1 MNDPRAEA
9 PPDPESTPEPP
20 ILRAEGLVKHFAD
33 GDVQAL
39 RGVSLEIAAGEFV
52 AITGPSG
59 CGKSTLLH
67 LLGGL
72 DRPTAGEVLFRGQPL
87 SRLDLDAFHA
97 RQVGFVFQSFH
108 LMPTLTALE
117 NVQIP
122 MFEGPWPRS
131 ERAPRAASLLAE
143 VGLAHRSGH
152 RPGQIS
158 VGERQRV
165 AIARALANEPTLLL
179 ADEPTGNLDSKS
191 QDEVLRLLGQL
202 RDRRGLT
209 LVIVTHSQDVANAA
223 GRRIAMKDGQVQDR
237 TPGPS

>member
-1 MNDPRAEA
+1 MIHEPRRPGPASA
-9 PPDPESTPEPP
+9 PEPA
-20 ILRAEGLVKHFAD
+20 ILRAEGLVKHYPD

-39 RGVSLEIAAGEFV
+39 RGVSLEIAAGESV

-131 ERAPRAASLLAE
+131 ERAARAASLLAE

-152 RPGQIS
+152 RPASSPSASASGS
-158 VGERQRV
+158 PSPGRWPTSPRCSWPTSPP
-165 AIARALANEPTLLL
+165 ATSTARARTRSSASSASSAT
-179 ADEPTGNLDSKS
+179 
-191 QDEVLRLLGQL
+191 
-202 RDRRGLT
+202 
-209 LVIVTHSQDVANAA
+209 AA
-223 GRRIAMKDGQVQDR
+223 ASRW
-237 TPGPS
+237 